1 MNTTRFYPVIL
12 YAWLALVLTSCS
24 SSRMNV
30 AISREYGSFPRE
42 IPIPPPT
49 EQQLHRFNAG
59 VPGVRDSLVKS
70 DTLTLRGVTTRNREF
85 LEEVIAPIVAPHLAS
100 LRKRQPTEIINA
112 LALFG
117 HEIFRTYFGK
127 DFYRWA
133 GDINDLDDPQERGV
147 RFAYRYGLDCSG
159 YASLPYELAI
169 YFNLIDSTSDM
180 ALFSS
185 RGFARF
191 CLSHNF
197 PDRGG
202 RNGTSNRFRL
212 DTDDLHRIGKEV
224 FTIAKGGSPTPDE
237 MKLLQPGDLV
247 GRDGHVGIIVEIE
260 GDMYYLE
267 SGGWVVPAA
276 GGFPCRALESL
287 TIFARNAPLSVRRS
301 LPDVQR

>member
-12 YAWLALVLTSCS
+12 YAILALLWISCS
-24 SSRMNV
+24 SSRMTV
-30 AISREYGSFPRE
+30 APSREYGSFARE

-49 EQQLHRFNAG
+49 EQQRQRFNAS
-59 VPGVRDSLVKS
+59 VPGERDSLVKS
-70 DTLTLRGVTTRNREF
+70 DTVMLRGMTTRNREF
-85 LEEVIAPIVAPHLAS
+85 LEEVITPILNPHLAS

-127 DFYRWA
+127 NFYRWA
-133 GDINDLDDPQERGV
+133 GDINDLDDPQERGS

-159 YASLPYELAI
+159 YASLPYELAAR
-169 YFNLIDSTSDM
+169 FNLIDSTSDM

-185 RGFARF
+185 KGFARY
-191 CLSHNF
+191 CQLHNF

-202 RNGTSNRFRL
+202 RDGTSNRFRL
-212 DTDDLHRIGKEV
+212 DTDDLHRIGTEV
-224 FTIAKGGSPTPDE
+224 FTVAKGGSPTPDE

-247 GRDGHVGIIVEIE
+247 GRNGHVGIIVEIE
-260 GDMYYLE
+260 GDTYYLE
-267 SGGWVVPAA
+267 SGGWVVPQA
-276 GGFPCRALESL
+276 GGFPCHALESL
-287 TIFARNAPLSVRRS
+287 TIFARNAPVSVRRC